1 MSPVIQLDDLSHS
14 ETSHVFIG
22 ADHDVPVSMFL
33 VHTPPGRGPSLHR
46 HPYPE
51 LFIVETGRATFR
63 VGDGEIIAEHGQ
75 IVIAPANTPH
85 GFTNTGSGELRMV
98 TIHTAAEMR
107 TEWLKGEQAESGSAA
122 TADPG

>member
-1 MSPVIQLDDLSHS
+1 MSPVIQFDDLSHS

-51 LFIVETGRATFR
+51 LFIVDSGRATFR

-98 TIHTAAEMR
+98 TIHTAAEMQ
-107 TEWLKGEQAESGSAA
+107 TEWLEGEQADAVSAA
-122 TADPG
+122 GADTG